1 MAQSFDYIIVGAGSA
16 GCVLANRLS
25 EDPDTTVA
33 LLEFGGSDNSVFIQ
47 MPTAFS
53 IPMNMKKYNW
63 GYETEVEPGLDN
75 RRMDCPRG
83 KVLGGSSSIN
93 GMVYVRG
100 HAMDFDEW
108 EHQGARDWGY
118 RHCLP
123 YFRKADDWAFGS
135 DEYRAQDGPLSVNNG
150 NNMQNPLYRAFIEA
164 GEQAGYMK
172 TDDYNGCQQEGFGP
186 MHMTVKNGVRWS
198 TANAYLKPARQRPNL
213 KVITGAM
220 IQRILL
226 DARRASGVE
235 FIRHGNKQIL
245 SATREVILSAG
256 PIASPHLLQLSGIG
270 PAAVLQQAGIEVNH
284 ELPGVGENLQD
295 HLEFYF
301 QFRCKQPITLNAELN
316 PWRKFLIGS
325 RWILTKKGLGATNH
339 FESCAFIRSQAGV
352 KWPDIQYH
360 FLPGAMRYDGNAAF
374 DGHGFQVHV
383 GHNKP
388 YSRGTI
394 KARTPS
400 VQDKPEIIFNYL
412 QRQEDIEAYRACV
425 KLTREI
431 ISQPAMDA
439 FRGSELQP
447 GESIQTD
454 EDIDA
459 FVRSAVESAY
469 HPSCACRMGE
479 DDMAV
484 VDSETRVHGIE
495 ALRVVDSSIFP
506 TITNGNLNSPT
517 IMLAERAADIIRGKG
532 MLEPSDAGV
541 GLGQDWETLQRS
553 TTT

>member
-1 MAQSFDYIIVGAGSA
+1 MSETFDYVIVGAGSA

-25 EDPDTTVA
+25 EDPSISVA
-33 LLEFGGSDNSVFIQ
+33 LLEFGGSDKSIFIQ
-47 MPTAFS
+47 MPTALS
-53 IPMNMKKYNW
+53 IPMNMKKFNW
-63 GYETEVEPGLDN
+63 FYESEPEPYLDN
-75 RRMDCPRG
+75 RRMHCPRG

-108 EHQGARDWGY
+108 EAEGARDWGY

-123 YFRKADDWAFGS
+123 YFRKADDWAFGR
-135 DEYRAQDGPLSVNNG
+135 DEYRNQGGPLSVNNG

-164 GEQAGYMK
+164 GAEAGYMK
-172 TDDYNGCQQEGFGP
+172 TGDYNGRQQEGFGP
-186 MHMTVKNGVRWS
+186 MHMTVRNGVRWS
-198 TANAYLKPARQRPNL
+198 TANAYLKPALDRPNL
-213 KVITGAM
+213 KVITGALS
-220 IQRILL
+220 QRILL
-226 DARRASGVE
+226 HERRATGVE
-235 FIRHGNKQIL
+235 YLRDGAARIAIAN
-245 SATREVILSAG
+245 REVILCAG

-270 PAAVLQQAGIEVNH
+270 PGEVLQQAGIEVAH
-284 ELPGVGENLQD
+284 DLPGVGENLQD

-301 QFRCKQPITLNAELN
+301 QFRCNQPITLNAELN
-316 PWRKFLIGS
+316 PWRKFLIGA

-339 FESCAFIRSQAGV
+339 FESCAFIRSKAGV

-388 YSRGTI
+388 RSRGTVR
-394 KARTPS
+394 ARTPS
-400 VQDKPEIIFNYL
+400 VQDKPEIRFNYL
-412 QRQEDIEAYRACV
+412 KHQDDIEAFRACV
-425 KLTREI
+425 RLTREI
-431 ISQPAMDA
+431 IGQPAMDA
-439 FRGSELQP
+439 FRGSEIQP
-447 GESIQTD
+447 GEAVQSD
-454 EDIDA
+454 EEIDA

-484 VDSETRVHGIE
+484 VDSETRVRGID

-506 TITNGNLNSPT
+506 TIPNGNLNSPT
-517 IMLAERAADIIRGKG
+517 IMLAERAADIIKGKG
-532 MLEPSDAGV
+532 MLEPDDAEV
-541 GLGQDWETLQRS
+541 GLGRDWQTLQRS